1 MQYIPNIVFALLLIV
16 TSLFF
21 AKQVGKIR
29 RNILL
34 GREEDRSD
42 NSALRWKTMF
52 LVAIGQSKMM
62 ANPLVSFLHILVYV
76 GFIIINI
83 EVIEIVV
90 DGLFGTH
97 RFLSFMGAFYDFLIG
112 SFEYLA
118 LGVIAACVVFLVRRN
133 VLKVKRFWSKEM
145 TSWPR
150 SDANIILIAEILLMS
165 AFLIMNAS
173 DSILQDMKYEHFDT
187 KLGSF
192 PISSLLTP
200 LLDGFTPKALFMIER
215 FCWWFHI
222 TGIFAFICYLP
233 LSKHFHI
240 ILAFPN
246 VYYSNLKPK
255 GKFTNITEVTNE
267 VRLMMDPSA
276 TPPPAAEGA
285 PKTFGAKDIH
295 DLSWKSIMDGY
306 TCTECGRC
314 STACPANQT
323 GKLLSPRKIMM
334 DVRDRA
340 EEVGKNIDAKGAD
353 FNDGKSLVYD
363 YVTPEELWACTSCN
377 ACTEACPVNNDPLAV
392 IMELRRFLVMEKSEA
407 PQELNNV
414 FTNIENNGAPWQF
427 AMADRMKWAAET
439 DTRNV

>member
-165 AFLIMNAS
+165 AFLIMNVT
-173 DSILQDMKYEHFDT
+173 DSILQERMYTHYEE
-187 KLGSF
+187 LGSF
-192 PISSLLTP
+192 PISGMLTSIF
-200 LLDGFTPKALFMIER
+200 DGFTSEALAMIER
-215 FCWWFHI
+215 FSWWFHI

-255 GKFTNITEVTNE
+255 GQFTNITEVTNE

-276 TPPPAAEGA
+276 TPPPASEGA

>member
-215 FCWWFHI
+215 FSWWFHI

-255 GKFTNITEVTNE
+255 GQFTNITEVTNE

-276 TPPPAAEGA
+276 TPPPPSADG

-439 DTRNV
+439 DTKNV

>member
-1 MQYIPNIVFALLLIV
+1 MQYIPNIVFAILLIA
-16 TSLFF
+16 TSVFF
-21 AKQVGKIR
+21 GKQVGKIR

-34 GREEDRSD
+34 GRDLDRSD

-83 EVIEIVV
+83 EVIEIIV

-112 SFEYLA
+112 SFEFLA
-118 LGVIAACVVFLVRRN
+118 LGVIAACAIFLIRRN

-150 SDANIILIAEILLMS
+150 SDANIILTTEILLMS
-165 AFLIMNAS
+165 AFLIMNVT
-173 DSILQDMKYEHFDT
+173 DSILQERMYSHYEEM
-187 KLGSF
+187 GSF
-192 PISSLLTP
+192 PISSFLAP
-200 LLDGFTPKALFMIER
+200 MFNGFTSEALMMIER

-222 TGIFAFICYLP
+222 IGIFAFICYLP

-255 GKFTNITEVTNE
+255 GQFTNITEVTNE

-276 TPPPAAEGA
+276 TPPPVAGGA
-285 PKTFGAKDIH
+285 PKTFGAKDIQ

-314 STACPANQT
+314 TAACPANQT
-323 GKLLSPRKIMM
+323 GKMLSPRKIMM

-340 EEVGKNIDAKGAD
+340 EEVGKNIDTKGAD

-392 IMELRRFLVMEKSEA
+392 IVELRRFLVMEKSEA

-427 AMADRMKWAAET
+427 SMADRMKWAAET
-439 DTRNV
+439 DTKNV

>member
-1 MQYIPNIVFALLLIV
+1 MQYIPNIVFAILLIA
-16 TSLFF
+16 TSVFF
-21 AKQVGKIR
+21 GKQVGKIR
-29 RNILL
+29 RNIFL
-34 GREEDRSD
+34 GREEHRSD

-62 ANPLVSFLHILVYV
+62 ANPLVSVLHILVYV

-83 EVIEIVV
+83 EVIEIIV

-97 RFLSFMGAFYDFLIG
+97 RFLSFMGAFYDFLIA

-118 LGVIAACVVFLVRRN
+118 LGVIAACVVFLMRRN
-133 VLKVKRFWSKEM
+133 VLKIKRFWSKEM

-150 SDANIILIAEILLMS
+150 NDANIILTIEILLMS
-165 AFLIMNAS
+165 AFLIMNVT
-173 DSILQDMKYEHFDT
+173 DSILQERMYMHYAKM
-187 KLGSF
+187 GSF
-192 PISSLLTP
+192 PVSSFLAP
-200 LLDGFTPKALFMIER
+200 FFDGFTSEALMMIER

-255 GKFTNITEVTNE
+255 GQFTNITEVTNE

-276 TPPPAAEGA
+276 TPPPSAYGA
-285 PKTFGAKDIH
+285 PKTFGAKDIQ

-306 TCTECGRC
+306 TCTEGGRC
-314 STACPANQT
+314 SDVCPANQT
-323 GKLLSPRKIMM
+323 GKMLSPRKIMM

-340 EEVGKNIDAKGAD
+340 EEVGKNIDTKGAD
-353 FNDGKSLVYD
+353 FTDGKSLVYD
-363 YVTPEELWACTSCN
+363 YITPEELWACTSCN

-392 IMELRRFLVMEKSEA
+392 IVELRRFLVMEKSEA

-427 AMADRMKWAAET
+427 SMADRMKWAAET
-439 DTRNV
+439 DTKNV

>member
-215 FCWWFHI
+215 FSWWFHI

-255 GKFTNITEVTNE
+255 GQFTNITEVTNE

-276 TPPPAAEGA
+276 TPPPPSADG

>member
-97 RFLSFMGAFYDFLIG
+97 RFLSFMGAFYGFLIG

-165 AFLIMNAS
+165 AFLIMNVT
-173 DSILQDMKYEHFDT
+173 DSILQERMYTHYEE
-187 KLGSF
+187 LGSF
-192 PISSLLTP
+192 PISGMLTSIF
-200 LLDGFTPKALFMIER
+200 DGFTSEALAMIER

-255 GKFTNITEVTNE
+255 GQFTNITEVTNE

-276 TPPPAAEGA
+276 TPPPPSADG

>member
-133 VLKVKRFWSKEM
+133 VLKVKRFWSKE
-145 TSWPR
+145 
-150 SDANIILIAEILLMS
+150 
-165 AFLIMNAS
+165 
-173 DSILQDMKYEHFDT
+173 
-187 KLGSF
+187 
-192 PISSLLTP
+192 
-200 LLDGFTPKALFMIER
+200 
-215 FCWWFHI
+215 
-222 TGIFAFICYLP
+222 
-233 LSKHFHI
+233 
-240 ILAFPN
+240 
-246 VYYSNLKPK
+246 
-255 GKFTNITEVTNE
+255 
-267 VRLMMDPSA
+267 
-276 TPPPAAEGA
+276 
-285 PKTFGAKDIH
+285 
-295 DLSWKSIMDGY
+295 
-306 TCTECGRC
+306 
-314 STACPANQT
+314 
-323 GKLLSPRKIMM
+323 
-334 DVRDRA
+334 
-340 EEVGKNIDAKGAD
+340 
-353 FNDGKSLVYD
+353 
-363 YVTPEELWACTSCN
+363 
-377 ACTEACPVNNDPLAV
+377 
-392 IMELRRFLVMEKSEA
+392 SE
-407 PQELNNV
+407 
-414 FTNIENNGAPWQF
+414 
-427 AMADRMKWAAET
+427 
-439 DTRNV
+439 